1 MATETISQASPAK
14 AFPTPSTT
22 PRRVSSMHSPGDSS
36 PGPSSSPPSPPNQN
50 FLHDGRSNFED
61 VAYEHTLSPLD
72 PRRFTPT
79 LHASLVSEI
88 LSLRRDVESKTKA
101 IDVLERTLD
110 ESRTETEDL
119 SERLSQSTKETR
131 SLKHQLRLL
140 EGGTSSA
147 LAELAKERN
156 EALENISDVR
166 KKLDQAQKK
175 ARSREEEVDRT
186 LERWTR
192 DKESWEGDRRNLER
206 KIHVVEGRLKVVL
219 NEVAAVQAA
228 GGFHQATSPDGAG
241 LAREEITGKDSDTAS
256 AHSSSQGR
264 RRTSVTSVSTDGSDF
279 HNIRY
284 SVASVVNVPGAKHDG
299 VNLAQEL
306 AFDEEDEFD
315 LPDENFSPYSP
326 EALPE
331 ERPTS
336 VHSQISHTMEMGAKA
351 RKILGLSLHS
361 VESYGFKSEPNSP
374 CKPPP
379 TATTTTSYGYQDAGI
394 QYSPPPSPKL
404 QQQTGTLPSDTSS
417 ECCDDFMGP
426 GLYQTTDSSTSTEP
440 IGMVSTSSQTV
451 SDLPTPPWTPKL
463 DEPSSLPSAI
473 PDRTTMVST
482 SVQTELLPTSEAS
495 EMRPSVAQD
504 CPGSP
509 DIEVPMIAIYP
520 PCSEPSSP
528 RGSVVLPPQ
537 TKSVSCQ
544 TSFKTIVDSRTV
556 GIQTEEIRI
565 DQRPVKLPASL
576 LPSAIPDLPLRNNIQ
591 DLPIQP
597 YHAPLPSMNKEE
609 ISLPPPI
616 PAKAPA
622 RSKPQIHVQA
632 YPGNNDNGPL
642 SEESKTELRQP
653 LRSSSLFAG
662 FEQLGG
668 EASPKTKDI
677 FTDDDLLNR
686 PFASYTLRRGKLVS
700 TRGRPGVD
708 ETTLEIDEHILDA
721 EAQLYDATTV
731 LETTDPCGTYR
742 TSQRTG
748 VPPST
753 TRQQD
758 IRRAAMISNGAAAHQ
773 RIRSPSEPSLDG
785 SASGAS
791 SIAPPFPVPIRLSS
805 RKFPAKGSDG
815 QQSPTHSYPRN
826 FSDRER
832 PSITRQPTL
841 RRVRSAAAMSQ
852 TEHDRPGTRSSP
864 TMSTSSYTADSP
876 QYPSLLVDDITTPR
890 RNRRANQGRANN
902 YPTRAFTHQRDD
914 STATSVQPT
923 SVVDAIAQTMVGE
936 WMLKYVRRRRSFGGV
951 SESKDSWEGRN
962 AEEVS
967 ANITNCGSRHKRWVW
982 LAPYERAVMWS
993 SRQPTS
999 GPALLGKSGRKLTI
1013 QSVLDVKDDNPLPKG
1028 FDSQH
1033 QFNRSILI
1041 LTPERALKFTAS
1053 TIERHY
1059 VWLTALSFLSHSSMG
1074 LHDLATLPPIPR
1086 EEFEPSAPTA
1096 TLRRNPIRDSIR
1108 IAKGRPRPRPR
1119 GRRPFKHPEPV
1130 PELPAELDIAD
1141 AADPPTVPRFSNHS
1155 RKRSNT
1161 TPRVPMIRSFSNQG
1175 TVPSMP
1181 SLQGSSDAYAPVA
1194 IHSGP
1199 SSVSGRTS
1207 EASVRTGNYFDA
1219 IGTVRMEAFIDQTE
1233 SYQFRTTRARHVR
1246 KPSSPWSPGSQRFYD
1261 LDHPVYEDG
1270 EYSRHDDPF
1279 RGF

>member
-1 MATETISQASPAK
+1 
-14 AFPTPSTT
+14 
-22 PRRVSSMHSPGDSS
+22 
-36 PGPSSSPPSPPNQN
+36 
-50 FLHDGRSNFED
+50 
-61 VAYEHTLSPLD
+61 
-72 PRRFTPT
+72 
-79 LHASLVSEI
+79 
-88 LSLRRDVESKTKA
+88 VESKTKA

-119 SERLSQSTKETR
+119 SERLSESTKETR
-131 SLKHQLRLL
+131 SLKHQLQLL

-147 LAELAKERN
+147 LTELAKERD
-156 EALENISDVR
+156 EALENISDAR

-186 LERWTR
+186 LELWTR
-192 DKESWEGDRRNLER
+192 DKESWEGERRNLER
-206 KIHVVEGRLKVVL
+206 KVHIVEGRLKVVL

-228 GGFHQATSPDGAG
+228 GGFHQTPDPDGASF
-241 LAREEITGKDSDTAS
+241 AREEITGKDSDTAS

-284 SVASVVNVPGAKHDG
+284 SVASVTNIPGAKHDG

-315 LPDENFSPYSP
+315 LPGEDLIPYSP

-331 ERPTS
+331 ERPAS
-336 VHSQISHTMEMGAKA
+336 AHSQLSHTMEMGAKA

-379 TATTTTSYGYQDAGI
+379 TATTTATTTASYYYQDAGI
-394 QYSPPPSPKL
+394 QYSPPSSPKL
-404 QQQTGTLPSDTSS
+404 QQETGILPSGGGS
-417 ECCDDFMGP
+417 ECFDDSMGS
-426 GLYQTTDSSTSTEP
+426 GLYQTADSSTSTDP
-440 IGMVSTSSQTV
+440 ISMVSTSSQTV

-463 DEPSSLPSAI
+463 GESSLRSAT
-473 PDRTTMVST
+473 PERGTMVST
-482 SVQTELLPTSEAS
+482 SIQTELHLTTKANERHS
-495 EMRPSVAQD
+495 SVPQD
-504 CPGSP
+504 RSGSP
-509 DIEVPMIAIYP
+509 DIEVPMIAIHP

-544 TSFKTIVDSRTV
+544 TTFKTIVDSRTV

-597 YHAPLPSMNKEE
+597 YHDLLPRTNKEE
-609 ISLPPPI
+609 IPLPPPI

-622 RSKPQIHVQA
+622 RSKPQDQVQA

-642 SEESKTELRQP
+642 SDESKTELRRP

-662 FEQLGG
+662 FDQLSDD
-668 EASPKTKDI
+668 EASPKTKGA

-700 TRGRPGVD
+700 THGRPGVD
-708 ETTLEIDEHILDA
+708 ETTIEIDEHILDA
-721 EAQLYDATTV
+721 EAQLYDATIE
-731 LETTDPCGTYR
+731 LETRHAGGPSR
-742 TSQRTG
+742 TSHRTG
-748 VPPST
+748 APPSA

-758 IRRAAMISNGAAAHQ
+758 IRRTAIISNGAAAHQ
-773 RIRSPSEPSLDG
+773 IMRSPSEPSLDG
-785 SASGAS
+785 SASGTS
-791 SIAPPFPVPIRLSS
+791 SVAPPFPVPIRLSS

-815 QQSPTHSYPRN
+815 QQSPTPSNPRN
-826 FSDRER
+826 FADRGR
-832 PSITRQPTL
+832 SSITRQPTL

-852 TEHDRPGTRSSP
+852 TDLDQPRTRSSP

-876 QYPSLLVDDITTPR
+876 QYPPLPVDDITTPR
-890 RNRRANQGRANN
+890 RNRRTSQGQSNHR
-902 YPTRAFTHQRDD
+902 PTRAFTHQRDD

-951 SESKDSWEGRN
+951 SEPKDSWEGGN

-967 ANITNCGSRHKRWVW
+967 ANITNTGSRHKRWVW

-999 GPALLGKSGRKLTI
+999 GPALLGKSGRKCR
-1013 QSVLDVKDDNPLPKG
+1013 
-1028 FDSQH
+1028 H
-1033 QFNRSILI
+1033 LI
-1041 LTPERALKFTAS
+1041 TNL
-1053 TIERHY
+1053 
-1059 VWLTALSFLSHSSMG
+1059 V
-1074 LHDLATLPPIPR
+1074 
-1086 EEFEPSAPTA
+1086 
-1096 TLRRNPIRDSIR
+1096 
-1108 IAKGRPRPRPR
+1108 
-1119 GRRPFKHPEPV
+1119 
-1130 PELPAELDIAD
+1130 
-1141 AADPPTVPRFSNHS
+1141 
-1155 RKRSNT
+1155 
-1161 TPRVPMIRSFSNQG
+1161 
-1175 TVPSMP
+1175 
-1181 SLQGSSDAYAPVA
+1181 
-1194 IHSGP
+1194 
-1199 SSVSGRTS
+1199 
-1207 EASVRTGNYFDA
+1207 
-1219 IGTVRMEAFIDQTE
+1219 
-1233 SYQFRTTRARHVR
+1233 
-1246 KPSSPWSPGSQRFYD
+1246 
-1261 LDHPVYEDG
+1261 
-1270 EYSRHDDPF
+1270 
-1279 RGF
+1279 